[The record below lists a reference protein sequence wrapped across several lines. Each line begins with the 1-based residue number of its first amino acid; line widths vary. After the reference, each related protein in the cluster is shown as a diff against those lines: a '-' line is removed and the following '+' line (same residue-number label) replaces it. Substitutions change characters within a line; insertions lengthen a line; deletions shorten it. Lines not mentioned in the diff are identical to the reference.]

1 MSETQPP
8 NMDKNIIDRP
18 PVGTLVDF
26 VEGVDE
32 KNHLDIEVAVNE
44 TGKVVLFHNRR
55 FKKDIAWFEFDLG
68 NNNLD
73 FVLDNGDIRNAG
85 IALGGN
91 VSKYMQ
97 NSYQILT
104 VFMDN
109 NTGEAIEGTYIPLII
124 HRSD

>member
-1 MSETQPP
+1 
-8 NMDKNIIDRP
+8 MDKNIIDRP